1 MKYHVS
7 CLQVIHTY
15 FGCVSL
21 NMISSVIKVIQ
32 TNSVKLATCSI
43 IYWFYL
49 IMIYCWVM
57 QNCFAEM
64 SKVSALHLLTTRW
77 HWQSSFRAVM
87 SVHWSAN
94 LRDHQKSLCCVF
106 KFKLGYWPI
115 YRYQTFEILK
125 CRYWYPLLVW
135 NIQHIKWW
143 WCLPEQFGG
152 IKYEHFKLYMIDEDD
167 LNALSHPLCLFLIL
181 TPTYIWLTC
190 VSVGAQLLVCLKLLF
205 RMPEIWRVFCHTRTT
220 VDLITYQ
227 THPHQ
232 CKSSCTVDLL
242 PVSCLD
248 TS

>member
-152 IKYEHFKLYMIDEDD
+152 IKYEHFKLYTMTRMTRT
-167 LNALSHPLCLFLIL
+167 HRHIL
-181 TPTYIWLTC
+181 C
-190 VSVGAQLLVCLKLLF
+190 VSFSFLLQLTYDWPVFLLEHNCWYVSSCSSGCLKSGGF
-205 RMPEIWRVFCHTRTT
+205 FATPELQLIW
-220 VDLITYQ
+220 
-227 THPHQ
+227 
-232 CKSSCTVDLL
+232 
-242 PVSCLD
+242 
-248 TS
+248 